1 MKPSHFTIFF
11 IGLAIANAEEQVP
24 VDPPVPEVAAAVR
37 PQSLVPAAPQAWLGL
52 EVSKPDRTITSH
64 IPDLPPGIGFI
75 VRSIDKDGPAATAGL
90 KEFDL
95 IWKIGDQML
104 VNEGQLAALLR
115 LTEPGEEVMIA
126 GFRGGQPIDV
136 KLKLG
141 VAPISKRGFP
151 SDVMDSVILPGDCGG
166 PMRVV
171 NVSQKLASYSNDEG
185 RAEVRK
191 EGEGYQVKIHDPQE
205 ELIFEGKL
213 PADGNLE
220 NVPAEWQR
228 RVHALR
234 RGLDHA
240 LAGGMMPGRQ
250 PRPRVVPPTGG
261 EP

>member
-1 MKPSHFTIFF
+1 MKPCHFTVFF
-11 IGLAIANAEEQVP
+11 LGLAFANAEEQVP

-37 PQSLVPAAPQAWLGL
+37 PQALVPTPPQAWLGL
-52 EVSKPDRTITSH
+52 EVSKPDPTITSH

-75 VRSIDKDGPAATAGL
+75 VRTIDKDGPAAAAGL

-115 LTEPGEEVMIA
+115 LFEPGEEIIIS
-126 GFRGGQPIDV
+126 GFRGGQPLDV
-136 KLKLG
+136 KLQLG
-141 VAPISKRGFP
+141 VAPISKRCFP
-151 SDVMDSVILPGDCGG
+151 TDMIDSVILPGGVLIRKFDI
-166 PMRVV
+166 
-171 NVSQKLASYSNDEG
+171 SQKLASYSNEEG
-185 RAEVRK
+185 TAEVRK
-191 EGEGYQVKIHDPQE
+191 QGEGYHVKIHDPQE
-205 ELIFEGKL
+205 VLIFEGVI
-213 PADGNLE
+213 PADGNLDRIPE
-220 NVPAEWQR
+220 NWQR

-240 LAGGMMPGRQ
+240 LSGGMMPDRQ